1 MTRPPRLA
9 IWLLRLRLPAAWGE
23 FVIGD
28 LYEEFATRS
37 ADSPAAARAWFW
49 WQTLRCLAAPPRVH
63 ASPAALQG
71 SGGDSAMRTFAADVR
86 HSLRAIYRAPTF
98 AVAVVSVL
106 ALGIAANTAI
116 FSIVNTVLLRP

>member
-1 MTRPPRLA
+1 MTHPPRLA
-9 IWLLRLRLPAAWGE
+9 IWLLRLRLHAAWGE

-37 ADSPAAARAWFW
+37 ADAPVAARAWFW

-63 ASPAALQG
+63 ATAASLQS
-71 SGGDSAMRTFAADVR
+71 SGGDPAMRTFAADLR
-86 HSLRAIYRAPTF
+86 HSLRAMYRAPTF

-106 ALGIAANTAI
+106 ALGIGANTAI
-116 FSIVNTVLLRP
+116 FSI